1 MTEYVDIAL
10 SDLVLSR
17 SDKTIIELPVFRYYV
32 FIKPTSRFFETPK
45 SVRWVGGSPVRA
57 VKEAVA
63 QLLPEAEPAA
73 ALARGAG
80 RGAAQE
86 GDHLDLNR
94 FFILSTNL
102 TYNHE
107 YSQRY
112 FFSFT
117 STEHKKLKAYNVSNF
132 SDNRVKRHSLPW
144 ASRDYQCFDAYPP
157 L

>member
-1 MTEYVDIAL
+1 MKMTEYVDIAL

-32 FIKPTSRFFETPK
+32 FIKPTSRFFETPE
-45 SVRWVGGSPVRA
+45 SVRWVGGIPVRA

-86 GDHLDLNR
+86 GDHLGLNR
-94 FFILSTNL
+94 FLFYRLISHTIMN
-102 TYNHE
+102 T
-107 YSQRY
+107 
-112 FFSFT
+112 
-117 STEHKKLKAYNVSNF
+117 V
-132 SDNRVKRHSLPW
+132 
-144 ASRDYQCFDAYPP
+144 RDISSHLQVRNTRN
-157 L
+157 

>member
-1 MTEYVDIAL
+1 M
-10 SDLVLSR
+10 
-17 SDKTIIELPVFRYYV
+17 
-32 FIKPTSRFFETPK
+32 
-45 SVRWVGGSPVRA
+45 
-57 VKEAVA
+57 A

-132 SDNRVKRHSLPW
+132 SDNRVNKTDIYVLHFHEQYPSFYGRQKLIKVKNRKINSLIKNL
-144 ASRDYQCFDAYPP
+144 SIKIIINKK
-157 L
+157 